1 MALRIP
7 TIPALAAALLLAA
20 CTPPEERAVEFLA
33 EARRLYDAG
42 DLEGAMLEAKN
53 AVQIEP
59 KNAEARFLMAQILEQ
74 EGNLREVVS
83 NLLIVVDTDPRHL
96 DAQLKLGTLY
106 FYGAEYAQA
115 GQYAAAAAAIAPEDP
130 RVRLLQARLHFQA
143 ERTAEGMALVDA
155 VLAGEPGNQDAL
167 VMKAMAV
174 ARTDPAAARAL
185 IDAALQT
192 VPTAESQALRRVRL
206 GLLDTNTQAAEIE
219 AELQALARDFP
230 DVSDY
235 VLQLAQLYREQ
246 GKVGQAEQVMRELV
260 ERRPDDMQARL
271 GLVQFLAQA
280 RSPEVAEETLKRF
293 VAERPDVP
301 QLRQALARR
310 YEATGRYEEA
320 LAIYRELAAQD
331 PKSVTGLAA
340 RREIAKAAFR
350 AGQAEEGRQAIE
362 AILADSPDDPDA
374 LVMRAGL
381 RYDAAEYAEAI
392 ADLRIALRR
401 QPEFQAALLLLGRV
415 YARTG
420 DATLATDTYR
430 RLLQVNPGHPEALAE
445 LPPLLVARGDVAGA
459 AEVIEK
465 NLALAPQ
472 DLQALGRLAE
482 VRLQQRDY
490 AAAEALARRMIAVEG
505 QDGLGEFE
513 LGRVLAAQARH
524 AEAVAS
530 FRRALA
536 ARPTDVLVLDGL
548 VQSLVASGRSDAA
561 VETLESF
568 LAANP
573 DQVQAKYLLGVV
585 HARAGRLDEA
595 RPLLDAAVAAQPG
608 VAVYHVA
615 RAGLEP
621 TAEGRIEVLAR
632 GRAAAPGNVEL
643 ALRLAEEYERAR
655 RYDEAIGVYEEIV
668 GKPGTPDAAVN
679 NLAALLL
686 DHRSDDASL
695 KRALEL
701 ATPFAG
707 STDPAR
713 LDTLGWA
720 HYRNGDFAQAVP
732 LLERAVAAAGEVAPL
747 RYHLGM
753 AYAAAGNAVG
763 ARDQLTRATADPKA
777 DYPGRAE
784 AEKALA
790 GL

>member
-7 TIPALAAALLLAA
+7 MIPALAAALLLAA
-20 CTPPEERAVEFLA
+20 CAPPEERAAEFLA
-33 EARRLYDAG
+33 EARGLYDAG

-59 KNAEARFLMAQILEQ
+59 KNAQARFLMAQVLEQ

-192 VPTAESQALRRVRL
+192 VPKAESQALRRVRL

-230 DVSDY
+230 DVGDY

-246 GKVGQAEQVMRELV
+246 GKVDQAEQVMRELV
-260 ERRPDDMQARL
+260 ERRPEDMQARL

-293 VAERPDVP
+293 VAELPDVP

-310 YEATGRYEEA
+310 YEATGRDEEA
-320 LAIYRELAAQD
+320 LALYRELAAQD

-350 AGQAEEGRQAIE
+350 AGQAEEGRSAID

-374 LVMRAGL
+374 LVLRAGL
-381 RYDAAEYAEAI
+381 RYDAAEYDEAI

-445 LPPLLVARGDVAGA
+445 LPPLLIARGDAAGA

-472 DLQALGRLAE
+472 DIQALGRLAE

-490 AAAEALARRMIAVEG
+490 AAAEALARRMIGVEA

-513 LGRVLAAQARH
+513 LGRVLAAQRKH
-524 AEAVAS
+524 AEAAAS

-536 ARPTDVLVLDGL
+536 ARPKDVLVLDGL
-548 VQSLVASGRSDAA
+548 VQSLVASGRPEAA
-561 VETLESF
+561 VEQLESF

-573 DQVQAKYLLGVV
+573 GQVQAKYLLGVV
-585 HARAGRLDEA
+585 HARAGRADQA
-595 RPLLDAAVAAQPG
+595 RPLFDEAIVAQPG
-608 VAVYHVA
+608 VALYHAA

-621 TAEGRIEVLAR
+621 TAEGRIGVLAR

-668 GKPGTPDAAVN
+668 GKPGTPDAAAN

-753 AYAAAGNAVG
+753 AYVAAGNTVG